1 MVYFCFILWWLK
13 KAFNDHYVLIC
24 KTIIW
29 LTTVIPCDI
38 CPKTDQFKI
47 IINRELTGSDIF
59 VSSVCRE
66 NGWNLHFSFYLSS
79 MSIYQVFFGRFTWK
93 VSSISHLKV
102 HSVNLEL
109 RFCKNSNP
117 ACGVSEIYDSE
128 NLGQWSWLKIRI
140 NALLMASSKQRVN
153 IINSFLI
160 EAKQYNSKTKQCKQY
175 IQRVWNIVKR
185 KMILSNV

>member
-1 MVYFCFILWWLK
+1 MVYFCFILWWMK

-79 MSIYQVFFGRFTWK
+79 MSIYQVFFFFWGGFYMESFFDFTFKSSFSKSWTQVLQRFK
-93 VSSISHLKV
+93 SC
-102 HSVNLEL
+102 L
-109 RFCKNSNP
+109 RCVGDLRRWESRAMVLAENKN
-117 ACGVSEIYDSE
+117 
-128 NLGQWSWLKIRI
+128 
-140 NALLMASSKQRVN
+140 
-153 IINSFLI
+153 
-160 EAKQYNSKTKQCKQY
+160 
-175 IQRVWNIVKR
+175 
-185 KMILSNV
+185 